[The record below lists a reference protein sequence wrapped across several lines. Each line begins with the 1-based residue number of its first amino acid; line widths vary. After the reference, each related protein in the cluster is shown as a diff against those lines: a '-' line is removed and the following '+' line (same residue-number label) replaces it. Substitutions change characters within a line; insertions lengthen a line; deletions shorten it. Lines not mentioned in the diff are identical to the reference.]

1 MNIVLGIFTVV
12 LVLIS
17 AFLILIVLMQKSKT
31 DAGAAA
37 LGGGATEA
45 AFGAD
50 TGNVLFR
57 GTVKAVIAFFVLS
70 FALYLGNIHMA
81 GRGKEK
87 AGGSLSTLTVPAADQ
102 TAPAGGTNP

>member
-1 MNIVLGIFTVV
+1 MNIAISIFTVV
-12 LVLIS
+12 LVLVS

-81 GRGKEK
+81 SRGKEK
-87 AGGSLSTLTVPAADQ
+87 TGGSLPTIAVPAADQ
-102 TAPAGGTNP
+102 APAGGTNP